1 MCCVS
6 MAIRLILGFK
16 GRWSVAD
23 CLLSSLLPLLPT
35 DRIPLP
41 LPAPLLPL
49 SQVPTAAYRSPKCPQ
64 WVCACG
70 RTARTHSN
78 LPCRPSS
85 PSITV
90 VRGGSVWSNGPE
102 LTRTCPVGL
111 PPPSSVV
118 RGGSVWSNR
127 PELTLTCPVGLL
139 PPPSQW
145 FEKVRCCRT
154 AANSLTQYTRT
165 VMKVRVSSERFDN
178 TEWIRQRRDRTS
190 QNHCEAGLQSE
201 FGAVRQGRFE

>member
-1 MCCVS
+1 MLCRIVACVVSPWLSVFQRSMVHCRLSAPVFSPPCC
-6 MAIRLILGFK
+6 
-16 GRWSVAD
+16 
-23 CLLSSLLPLLPT
+23 LSSLPIVSRCLSQ
-35 DRIPLP
+35 
-41 LPAPLLPL
+41 PL
-49 SQVPTAAYRSPKCPQ
+49 SYRSPKFPLPP
-64 WVCACG
+64 
-70 RTARTHSN
+70 TALPSAHSGFVPVVEPPRTHSN
-78 LPCRPSS
+78 LPSS
-85 PSITV
+85 PSITE

-190 QNHCEAGLQSE
+190 PNHCEAGLQGS
-201 FGAVRQGRFE
+201 FE